1 MRIFG
6 FDCDVKGGNMV
17 EKISQKIVDKV
28 KQLLTRDID
37 AGVIAEVLDIPKRVV
52 VHISEGKYMTKD
64 VSKKDSQKIHRLWA
78 EGKTITQISL
88 DTGWSYTTIR
98 RNLMDVKKLKKHLT
112 EEEMET
118 IFKYH
123 AQGIKVFQIAEE
135 FHVHPATVYRVIKKQ
150 KRK

>member
-1 MRIFG
+1 M
-6 FDCDVKGGNMV
+6 DSTVKGGNMV

-28 KQLLTRDID
+28 KQLLTRDIE
-37 AGVIAEVLDIPKRVV
+37 ANVIAKVLDIPERTVL
-52 VHISEGKYMTKD
+52 HISEGKYITKN
-64 VSKKDSQKIHRLWA
+64 VSKEDSQKIHRLWA
-78 EGKTITQISL
+78 SGRTIAQISL
-88 DTGWSYTTIR
+88 DTGWSYTPIR
-98 RNLMDVKKLKKHLT
+98 KVLMDVKKLKKHLT

-123 AQGIKVFQIAEE
+123 AQGMKVFQIAEE